1 MDKHLDYLNKKEK
14 EVVKAFIKDLR
25 RQLGDYIIK
34 VQVFGSKIRGD
45 FEEYSDIDIFILVKD
60 NKDIRDKIS
69 DISAEYFFKYEIPL
83 SPVVYSL
90 SEYKK
95 NKELGSFFFEEIEKE
110 GILL

>member
-1 MDKHLDYLNKKEK
+1 MDKHLDCLNKKEK
-14 EVVKAFIKDLR
+14 KVVKAFIKDLR

-69 DISAEYFFKYEIPL
+69 DISAEYFFRYEVPL

-95 NKELGSFFFEEIEKE
+95 NKELGSFFLEEIEKE

>member
-1 MDKHLDYLNKKEK
+1 MDKHLDYLNEKEK
-14 EVVKAFIKDLR
+14 EVVKAFIEDLR
-25 RQLGDYIIK
+25 RQLGDNIVK
-34 VQVFGSKIRGD
+34 VQLFGSKVRGD

-60 NKDIRDKIS
+60 KKDIRDKIS
-69 DISAEYFFKYEIPL
+69 DISAEYFFKYDIPI

-90 SEYKK
+90 SEYLK